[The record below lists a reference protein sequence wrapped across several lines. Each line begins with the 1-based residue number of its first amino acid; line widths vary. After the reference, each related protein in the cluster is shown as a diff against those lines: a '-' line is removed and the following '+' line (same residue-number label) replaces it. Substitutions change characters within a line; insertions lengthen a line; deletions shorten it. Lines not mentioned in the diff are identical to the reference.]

1 MGVIVNKKLE
11 QDKLSEKIN
20 ADLRKKAL
28 NTVDIDGDESPD
40 FEEDSEYLKNLKRAG
55 RFGWMWIVLIALA
68 LLALIPIFI
77 I

>member
-40 FEEDSEYLKNLKRAG
+40 FEEDSEYLKNLKKTG